1 MNLFFQKW
9 ERFTHLLMSLD
20 LRHTQKKKSFL
31 YYPVLSFFSY
41 IYLLFYWLR
50 IFIYK
55 YGLKGKKRLKVK
67 VISVGNLT
75 LGGSGK
81 TPMVLYLASEF
92 KKRGKEVVILIR
104 GYKRKEKRQKELYGN
119 PEDLRWE
126 LFGDEP
132 YLLSLNLPEVPVIIN
147 KRRFEAGVFAQKKY
161 RPDLFILDDGFQH
174 WRLERDIDL
183 VMVDTTSP
191 LSDERLFP
199 LGRLREPLSSLKRA
213 DIVVLNKIDQSYNI
227 KDTLNI
233 LNRYNPSCFVAQSF
247 YEVSEVENLEQATL
261 VELSSLKG
269 KKTVA
274 FSGIANHLSFEKTLK
289 SLGIVILNHIK
300 FSDHHFYSTKDI
312 MDIQKE
318 GKRCG
323 ADFVC
328 TTEKDKIKIP
338 TNVSFQLPT
347 YVVKIR
353 LKIKD
358 QERWFWDFIQEKL
371 RWQ

>member
-1 MNLFFQKW
+1 MNLFFLKW
-9 ERFTHLLMSLD
+9 EKITKRN
-20 LRHTQKKKSFL
+20 KGFL
-31 YYPVLSFFSY
+31 FYLLSFFSY
-41 IYLLFYWLR
+41 IHLLFYWLR

-55 YGLKGKKRLKVK
+55 YGLKGKKRLKAK

-81 TPMVLYLASEF
+81 TPMVMYLASEF
-92 KKRGKEVVILIR
+92 KKRGKDVAILIR
-104 GYKRKEKRQKELYGN
+104 GYKRKEKRQKELYQN
-119 PEDLRWE
+119 KENLNWE

-132 YLLSLNLPEVPVIIN
+132 YLLALNLPQVPVIIN

-161 RPDLFILDDGFQH
+161 RPEIFILDDGFQH

-183 VMVDTTSP
+183 VMVDTTLP
-191 LSDERLFP
+191 LSEQRLFP
-199 LGRLREPLSSLKRA
+199 LGKLREPLYSLKRA

-227 KDTLNI
+227 KETLNV

-247 YEVSEVENLEQATL
+247 YEVFEVENIGEATL
-261 VELSSLKG
+261 VELSSLIG

-274 FSGIANHLSFEKTLK
+274 FSGIANHLSFERTLK
-289 SLGIVILNHIK
+289 NLGMVILNHIK

-318 GKRCG
+318 GKRYG

-338 TNVSFQLPT
+338 TNVSSQLPI

-358 QERWFWDFIQEKL
+358 QEESFWDFLEEKL